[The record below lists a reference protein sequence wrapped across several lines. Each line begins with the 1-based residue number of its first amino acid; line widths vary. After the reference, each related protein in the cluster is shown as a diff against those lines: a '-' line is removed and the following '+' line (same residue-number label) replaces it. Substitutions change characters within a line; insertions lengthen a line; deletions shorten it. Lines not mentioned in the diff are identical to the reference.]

1 MTSEPSDDQ
10 RKHAIKSR
18 PVCLVL
24 VALVGLSFAVFGE
37 KGALRLHQVRQ
48 HQAQLMEQVQQLN
61 VSNLLLR
68 NEVAA
73 LQNDDRYLE
82 QVARGQLSFV
92 RDGELV
98 YQFLPRSR

>member
-1 MTSEPSDDQ
+1 
-10 RKHAIKSR
+10 
-18 PVCLVL
+18 

-48 HQAQLMEQVQQLN
+48 HQAQLMAQVQQLN

-68 NEVAA
+68 NEVTA
-73 LQNDDRYLE
+73 LQTDDRYLE

>member
-10 RKHAIKSR
+10 KTLAIKSR
-18 PVCLVL
+18 PVCLAL
-24 VALVGLSFAVFGE
+24 VAIVGLSFAVFGE

-48 HQAQLMEQVQQLN
+48 HQAYLIERAQQLN
-61 VSNLLLR
+61 VSNNMLR
-68 NEVAA
+68 NEISA

-98 YQFLPRSR
+98 YQFSPRSR

>member
-10 RKHAIKSR
+10 RKLAIKSR
-18 PVCLVL
+18 PVCLAL
-24 VALVGLSFAVFGE
+24 VAIVGLSFAVFGE

-48 HQAQLMEQVQQLN
+48 HQAHLIARAQQLN
-61 VSNLLLR
+61 VSNLMLR
-68 NEVAA
+68 NEISA

-98 YQFLPRSR
+98 YQFSPRSR

>member
-1 MTSEPSDDQ
+1 MTSEPSNDQ

-24 VALVGLSFAVFGE
+24 VALVGLSFAVFGD

-48 HQAQLMEQVQQLN
+48 HKAQLVKEIQQLHAT
-61 VSNLLLR
+61 NLQLR

-98 YQFLPRSR
+98 YQFAPRAR